1 MPSSASSTGA
11 AKLESPTIKGVQCSM
26 CEKKFS
32 RTDHLKRHQLRLT
45 IFEIIIPHVLNGRTI
60 KYLKL
65 LEAVEGPMHVTHSR
79 DVIDNFGNSSENES
93 VPADSLD
100 EESID
105 WSLFEEEDL
114 LQFLSSPFDG
124 IPVYGPERSIT
135 GWSHTG
141 GWEPPSPQSAAI
153 VDSILA
159 KAASLHLSPPEQA
172 HISQNLNFLFTP
184 SRIDKFVGFYFE
196 FWHPHCTIVHQATF
210 TVDAAPIPLL
220 ISVVVMGA
228 IYSQVDTEAN
238 TAKLVLDLVELY
250 LFSLEDLSDEY
261 EIRHMLRVPM
271 SSASD
276 SIQLSVLAFQ
286 HLQAAY
292 LIVCVQFWA
301 GSMMARKR
309 VSDNRFSVLVKVA
322 RRLGLT
328 KARHGMINTM
338 TLLDCGFCFFT
349 NFPCRISLSE
359 MKFDLPS
366 EDSFF
371 ASVHPF
377 QEPNFSTSRNMTT
390 REAYQGLFKPSQVP
404 AQGTKGNPLGL
415 SPMDMFILIH
425 LLYVSAHA
433 QILHFPQSLSLQLSP
448 DSSGSSTPL
457 ASPNTSPPTSNIS
470 LIKIALSHWRS
481 LWITIRSSIPST
493 AWARLGFFRNGYH
506 YWLITQLIISNKRSA
521 DVLLGMEVGCEDTL
535 QQLKQ
540 LLKDGG
546 GVEGLGAGLGN
557 GSGNGEGSRMDVTMR
572 DEADLVTTPQPRKW

>member
-1 MPSSASSTGA
+1 MQAPKSGVESSQSDRGSINFLLNSGTASFIESFRFPSSHEHRNLFSSRNT
-11 AKLESPTIKGVQCSM
+11 
-26 CEKKFS
+26 EKS
-32 RTDHLKRHQLRLT
+32 SS
-45 IFEIIIPHVLNGRTI
+45 
-60 KYLKL
+60 
-65 LEAVEGPMHVTHSR
+65 SR

-93 VPADSLD
+93 VPADPLD

-114 LQFLSSPFDG
+114 LRFLSSPFDG
-124 IPVYGPERSIT
+124 VPVYGPERSIT

-184 SRIDKFVGFYFE
+184 SRIDKFVGLYFE

-328 KARHGMINTM
+328 KARHGYNDS
-338 TLLDCGFCFFT
+338 LDEISWLRQEA
-349 NFPCRISLSE
+349 RIRQ
-359 MKFDLPS
+359 FDLPS

-506 YWLITQLIISNKRSA
+506 YWLITQLIISNKRSV

>member
-11 AKLESPTIKGVQCSM
+11 AKLESPTIKGVQCSV

-65 LEAVEGPMHVTHSR
+65 LEAVEGPMHCTSMKLGCDGSNPCKTCRHKQIDCKYSRLQSKAGLVRSETPKSGAESSQSDRGSINFLLNSGTASFIESFRFPSSHEHRNLFSSRNTEKSSSSR
-79 DVIDNFGNSSENES
+79 DVIDNFGNRSENES
-93 VPADSLD
+93 VPADPLD

-114 LQFLSSPFDG
+114 LRFLSSPFDG
-124 IPVYGPERSIT
+124 VPVYGPERSIT

-184 SRIDKFVGFYFE
+184 SRIDKFVGLYFE

-276 SIQLSVLAFQ
+276 SIQLSVLALQ

-309 VSDNRFSVLVKVA
+309 VSDNRFSVLVKQEDSA
-322 RRLGLT
+322 LL
-328 KARHGMINTM
+328 KHGM
-338 TLLDCGFCFFT
+338 
-349 NFPCRISLSE
+349 
-359 MKFDLPS
+359 
-366 EDSFF
+366 
-371 ASVHPF
+371 V
-377 QEPNFSTSRNMTT
+377 
-390 REAYQGLFKPSQVP
+390 
-404 AQGTKGNPLGL
+404 
-415 SPMDMFILIH
+415 
-425 LLYVSAHA
+425 LYVSAHA

-506 YWLITQLIISNKRSA
+506 YWLITQLIISNKRSV